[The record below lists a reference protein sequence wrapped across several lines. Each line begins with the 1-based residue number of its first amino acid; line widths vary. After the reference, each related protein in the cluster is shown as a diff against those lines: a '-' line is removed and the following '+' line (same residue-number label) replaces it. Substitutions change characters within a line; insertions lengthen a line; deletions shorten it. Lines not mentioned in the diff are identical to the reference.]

1 MSAPVQA
8 FPWCGDLNA
17 CPTIHLGMTLRDWFA
32 GQALAGIMARMKH
45 SDFNSCVD
53 ADDFSFVAGDSYAMA
68 NAMMVARA
76 IPARKT

>member
-1 MSAPVQA
+1 MTAPDDARRVA
-8 FPWCGDLNA
+8 VNDAPD
-17 CPTIHLGMTLRDWFA
+17 GMTLRDWFA